1 MASPFTAYFAGI
13 GTVVIALAVGFGGA
27 LILTAPSPLQKE
39 QKSAYEKK
47 VEASRDKPVATA
59 NPEPSKPDVSPDILV
74 PVSPVITA
82 ANAPTVSTTFSP
94 PVPSAPWPG
103 SQAPSQETQRAPD
116 PGMLQPVVRP
126 APPVEA
132 AAPATAPD
140 QPALRPREAQN
151 AERVIE
157 PAGEWKKKGKREQV
171 AQKKS
176 QRKQTVEPATVGQ
189 ATEPEDEVVET
200 RTITTYAPEPRQAAP
215 LGIFNLLLGGN

>member
-1 MASPFTAYFAGI
+1 MCSSI
-13 GTVVIALAVGFGGA
+13 
-27 LILTAPSPLQKE
+27 
-39 QKSAYEKK
+39 
-47 VEASRDKPVATA
+47 
-59 NPEPSKPDVSPDILV
+59 SKPDVSPDILV

-103 SQAPSQETQRAPD
+103 SQAPLQETQRAPD

-126 APPVEA
+126 ALSVEA
-132 AAPATAPD
+132 AVPAPD

-157 PAGEWKKKGKREQV
+157 PAGEWKKKGKRGQV

-189 ATEPEDEVVET
+189 ATEPEEEVVET